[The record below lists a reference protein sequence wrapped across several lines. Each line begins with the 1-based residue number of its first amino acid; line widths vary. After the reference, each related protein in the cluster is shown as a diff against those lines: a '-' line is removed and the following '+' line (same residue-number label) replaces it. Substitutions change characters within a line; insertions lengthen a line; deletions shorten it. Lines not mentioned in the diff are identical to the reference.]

1 MTIRLISQLLVFA
14 LMADA
19 LIVCI
24 GQARRRV
31 MWRWIVLYWAILTVK
46 NAFDF
51 SAMF

>member
-24 GQARRRV
+24 GLARRRV

-46 NAFDF
+46 NALDF
-51 SAMF
+51 LTML